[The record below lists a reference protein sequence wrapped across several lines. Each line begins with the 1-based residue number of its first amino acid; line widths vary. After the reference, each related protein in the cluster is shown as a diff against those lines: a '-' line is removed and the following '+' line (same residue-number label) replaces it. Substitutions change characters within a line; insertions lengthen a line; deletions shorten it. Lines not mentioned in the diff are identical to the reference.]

1 MTPAEVVIDVFG
13 GVRAAARAVN
23 VEPSTVL
30 RWCKRADGTLKI
42 GWIPHEYIRPIL
54 DAAAQQGKRLTIEE
68 VIWGRPHIGRR
79 VVTFTL
85 SSERAK
91 PTALSIMAQSVT
103 LRM

>member
-30 RWCKRADGTLKI
+30 RWCKRADGTLKT

-54 DAAAQQGKRLTIEE
+54 DAAAQHGKRLTIEE
-68 VIWGRPHIGRR
+68 IIWGRPHISRR
-79 VVTFTL
+79 VVTFTPCGL
-85 SSERAK
+85 DK
-91 PTALSIMAQSVT
+91 TTALSIMAQSVT
-103 LRM
+103 MRM